1 MHGLGQGW
9 LSVYLCVTKP
19 GTHQHQKGERAGA
32 SLYLHRAPVSFRTV
46 FHWLGAWVRALAVGG
61 KAKLAVVCLA
71 RRPSTTSFS
80 PLATLFG
87 AALPADQAGIPRPT
101 PGNWSVL
108 SRPVGCTGNL
118 GAQWETRNLALYTLI
133 WFLPVDYPTL
143 YCKRRLVWWI
153 MERIYPSKPWERGR
167 GGCPAPAR
175 PHPLRPTWQ
184 HL

>member
-1 MHGLGQGW
+1 ML
-9 LSVYLCVTKP
+9 LF
-19 GTHQHQKGERAGA
+19 A
-32 SLYLHRAPVSFRTV
+32 SLV
-46 FHWLGAWVRALAVGG
+46 ALQQ
-61 KAKLAVVCLA
+61 LLL
-71 RRPSTTSFS
+71 F
-80 PLATLFG
+80 PLATPFRA

-167 GGCPAPAR
+167 GVAR
-175 PHPLRPTWQ
+175 PRPGHFRSGPHGSICKRASRPRPGPERGKGASDPSGATTSGRHQ
-184 HL
+184 TQKLERFF